1 MHLLSHRHMH
11 NLKKK
16 VNLVFKV
23 WHLYSYRAH
32 KEISSRGSSQ
42 RAEQKWPGAGRAA
55 PTPCRNWLCLLSMH
69 LRRYTSSTIED
80 GQDRR
85 TLQELATKNASRAR
99 EMKIQTRVS
108 GFFCKKPRLNEARK
122 LYGPTQSIDICS
134 SLQLQLFY
142 HLVVVCHHYHLPIFI
157 SWKQPIWGAITSSPK
172 WDHFNDSSEWQSN
185 GADSGC

>member
-85 TLQELATKNASRAR
+85 TLQELATGNASRAR

-108 GFFCKKPRLNEARK
+108 GVLLQETKTERSKKAIWPHPVYQYLFQSAAATILSSCGRL
-122 LYGPTQSIDICS
+122 S
-134 SLQLQLFY
+134 SLSLTNIHFLKATY
-142 HLVVVCHHYHLPIFI
+142 LG
-157 SWKQPIWGAITSSPK
+157 S
-172 WDHFNDSSEWQSN
+172 DHFLPQMRPL
-185 GADSGC
+185 